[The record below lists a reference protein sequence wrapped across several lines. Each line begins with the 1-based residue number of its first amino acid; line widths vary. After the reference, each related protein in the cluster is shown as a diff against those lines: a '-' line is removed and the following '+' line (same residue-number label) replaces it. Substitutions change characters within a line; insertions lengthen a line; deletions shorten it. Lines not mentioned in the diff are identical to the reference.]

1 MTLRQLR
8 APAVI
13 ALLALAA
20 ACGKSSA
27 PTPVAVATPTPA
39 PAPSA
44 AATPRVFSCPYP
56 ALPDLHNT
64 CPKLAPEL
72 DRYVNNAVED
82 VVAKHPE
89 LFDFTNNLGCLVRDR
104 ALQLHAAA
112 KPKEAKAE
120 LLALQK
126 RFAKCKD
133 VQQAGREFVQRAM
146 QEQIKQSKFDKASRP
161 SSSPAGPRRP
171 LIRPRAAATILRF
184 SQGPSITSVRRQSA

>member
-89 LFDFTNNLGCLVRDR
+89 LFDFTNNLGDGSWKVLDR
-104 ALQLHAAA
+104 QKYVDAVVEAIHAQGVCA
-112 KPKEAKAE
+112 KDDNEEIAVKNTNS
-120 LLALQK
+120 
-126 RFAKCKD
+126 FH
-133 VQQAGREFVQRAM
+133 
-146 QEQIKQSKFDKASRP
+146 EQYNIY
-161 SSSPAGPRRP
+161 
-171 LIRPRAAATILRF
+171 
-184 SQGPSITSVRRQSA
+184 TSGGYVRRSYITTCIPAQF